1 MGRWPGLSLKD
12 FMPDLILKSA
22 FGFRVEILGWPQP
35 GHNQSILKPRKKQ
48 VMSIIEVLGGAKMA
62 KKYSLKHTWKIL
74 GSIMRPHSTT
84 RQPPGTA
91 GLDGEKRNPK
101 SSCRG

>member
-1 MGRWPGLSLKD
+1 
-12 FMPDLILKSA
+12 
-22 FGFRVEILGWPQP
+22 
-35 GHNQSILKPRKKQ
+35 
-48 VMSIIEVLGGAKMA
+48 MSIIEVLGGAKMA

-91 GLDGEKRNPK
+91 GLDGEKKILNPAAEAEK
-101 SSCRG
+101 LQENPSGG